1 MSGTLAA
8 AVGFVAMFAL
18 MLARVPVGVAMGIIG
33 VAGFALLVGIEPGLR
48 LLAQAPMRYASDEVL
63 SVVPMF
69 ILMGTLATASGLGRE
84 LFFASN
90 AFAGHRRG
98 GQAVATI
105 WASAGFA
112 AICGSAVASA
122 ATMARV
128 TLPEMKRYGYDRA
141 FACATIAVGGT
152 LGILIPPSVV
162 MALYGAIVEQDVAK
176 LFMAGVLPGIVAVVF
191 HLAVIRYVVLRYP
204 GKAPPG
210 RLSSW
215 RERWAAVR
223 HVWAVL
229 VLFLFVMGGMYGG
242 AFTPSEGAAMGA
254 GGALII
260 GVVRRRLNG
269 SAIVEALVAS
279 ARTTGSIFVIVF
291 GAVVFGQFLAITQAP
306 QTLSTWVGG
315 LSLSR
320 YEVLAIILVI
330 YFILGAI
337 MDEIA
342 MILLTVPIVYP
353 IILKLGFDPIWFG
366 VIIVMTV
373 ELGLIVPPVALNLF
387 VLHNIAGDVPLT
399 SIFRAIVPF
408 VVADVARLV
417 VLCAFPIIST
427 WLPSTMA

>member
-1 MSGTLAA
+1 MSGGLAA
-8 AVGFVAMFAL
+8 GLGFAAMFAL
-18 MLARVPVGVAMGIIG
+18 MLARVPVGVAMALVGI
-33 VAGFALLVGIEPGLR
+33 AGFAFSVGLAPGFRLLV
-48 LLAQAPMRYASDEVL
+48 QAPMRYASDEVL

-69 ILMGTLATASGLGRE
+69 ILMGTLATVSGLGRE
-84 LFFASN
+84 LFSVSN

-162 MALYGAIVEQDVAK
+162 MALYGAIVEQDVAR
-176 LFMAGVLPGIVAVVF
+176 LFVAGVLPGFVAVVF
-191 HLAVIRYVVLRYP
+191 HLAVIRFVVWRHP
-204 GKAPPG
+204 EKAPPG
-210 RLSSW
+210 RRST
-215 RERWAAVR
+215 RAERWTGLR
-223 HVWAVL
+223 QIWAVIA
-229 VLFLFVMGGMYGG
+229 LFLFVMGGMYGG
-242 AFTPSEGAAMGA
+242 VFTPSEGAAMGA
-254 GGALII
+254 GGAFII
-260 GVVRRRLNG
+260 GVVRKRLTG
-269 SAIVEALVAS
+269 GKIVEALVAS

-306 QTLSTWVGG
+306 QSLSNWVGG
-315 LSLSR
+315 LSLGR
-320 YEVLAIILVI
+320 YEVLAIILII

-373 ELGLIVPPVALNLF
+373 ELGLIVPPVAMNLF

-399 SIFRAIVPF
+399 GIFKAIVPF
-408 VVADVARLV
+408 IAADIARLV
-417 VLCAFPIIST
+417 VLCAFPAIST
-427 WLPSTMA
+427 WLPSTMG